1 MKAKEDP
8 HNKKKNHEPMGKGH
22 KDDIH
27 KKGDKQPQLE
37 EGFESFSKFLEGRE
51 ELRKTSRSFEKKLKR
66 ANQAAADE
74 SGRPNFPRLNQ
85 IRKKILKK
93 AEEKRSLRRGEYI
106 KLYGYQ
112 AWLDYV
118 KKHDIPENSK
128 WADAH
133 KN

>member
-1 MKAKEDP
+1 MAYKQETDSPLGHCWATVMHLQP
-8 HNKKKNHEPMGKGH
+8 WNKMRNRTAAAAGKGT
-22 KDDIH
+22 
-27 KKGDKQPQLE
+27 GNNPSL
-37 EGFESFSKFLEGRE
+37 
-51 ELRKTSRSFEKKLKR
+51 
-66 ANQAAADE
+66 A
-74 SGRPNFPRLNQ
+74 
-85 IRKKILKK
+85 K